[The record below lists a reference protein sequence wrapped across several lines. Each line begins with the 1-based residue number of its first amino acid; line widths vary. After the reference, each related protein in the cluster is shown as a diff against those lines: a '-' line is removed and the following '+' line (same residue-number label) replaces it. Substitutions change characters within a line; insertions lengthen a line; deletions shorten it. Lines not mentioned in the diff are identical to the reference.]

1 MVGKVKSEER
11 YSAANVFSL
20 HIFRLQYL
28 VVKGQQVN
36 IQFYYSLCL
45 ISGKASAVSF
55 QFLEQVVDGL
65 GRQSG
70 GESCQLIAER
80 RMESASDSL
89 CFHKFA
95 EMNVGEGFTQN
106 FSCIRKL
113 CETVCVRAQ
122 SKQWCSFITF
132 YCIYAAK
139 VRNVF
144 VLLRDYIKEIE
155 P

>member
-55 QFLEQVVDGL
+55 QFLEQVVDGAADFL
-65 GRQSG
+65 
-70 GESCQLIAER
+70 
-80 RMESASDSL
+80 
-89 CFHKFA
+89 
-95 EMNVGEGFTQN
+95 
-106 FSCIRKL
+106 
-113 CETVCVRAQ
+113 ETGAIHVYR
-122 SKQWCSFITF
+122 
-132 YCIYAAK
+132 
-139 VRNVF
+139 
-144 VLLRDYIKEIE
+144 
-155 P
+155 